1 MIVGLNGTKIGY
13 TGSYK
18 MREKQI
24 QKILSAIWKYQ
35 NFCRENDVFYEQPTV
50 EDSTILNGGLIVLRN
65 ASGFIA
71 GIDGEA
77 VLADFYEQRQI

>member
-13 TGSYK
+13 TGRQK
-18 MREKQI
+18 MRDKQI

-77 VLADFYEQRQI
+77 VLADFYEQRQK